1 MTSLHPWSLLLL
13 FLPVHFN
20 LVWSSFQSS
29 PWLSLQTP
37 SRTYFHIKC
46 FVYTV
51 FSTCNS
57 LSLDILM
64 AHFLTLFWSLFKHH
78 FIKGDEQEK
87 CYSSAQLH
95 SFYLSCFIF
104 FNRTYFYYTYYI
116 CTITCSIPLEWKW
129 HICDLISFVH
139 CLPQY
144 LEYCLRLSRWSI
156 NIYLM
161 ECKFGCG
168 HGVRIPINGKKT

>member
-1 MTSLHPWSLLLL
+1 MTYKVLYDLWLLSILDL
-13 FLPVHFN
+13 FSYYSSPVHFN
-20 LVWSSFQSS
+20 LVWSSFLSS

-51 FSTCNS
+51 FSTCNYS
-57 LSLDILM
+57 LSADILM

-95 SFYLSCFIF
+95 YFSLSCFF
-104 FNRTYFYYTYYI
+104 FYRTYFYYTYYI
-116 CTITCSIPLEWKW
+116 CTSPA
-129 HICDLISFVH
+129 HSH
-139 CLPQY
+139 
-144 LEYCLRLSRWSI
+144 
-156 NIYLM
+156 
-161 ECKFGCG
+161 
-168 HGVRIPINGKKT
+168 

>member
-1 MTSLHPWSLLLL
+1 MTCDFSPSLISSPIIS
-13 FLPVHFN
+13 PC
-20 LVWSSFQSS
+20 SFQSS

-95 SFYLSCFIF
+95 SFSLSCFIF
-104 FNRTYFYYTYYI
+104 LIELTS
-116 CTITCSIPLEWKW
+116 TI
-129 HICDLISFVH
+129 HIIFVQS
-139 CLPQY
+139 PAQSY
-144 LEYCLRLSRWSI
+144 
-156 NIYLM
+156 
-161 ECKFGCG
+161 
-168 HGVRIPINGKKT
+168 